1 MSLYQKERTQTPPER
16 WKRLV
21 CTGLRGF
28 WLVSPLGYLQSL
40 RYLGIETYGLQ
51 TSLLLYSHCCGITP
65 QRENGNDHQASR
77 GTENRCVLALTTT
90 EGVPTSSA
98 PRNAHWGHTTVWDWH
113 RIQRTKSIP
122 VMEQRTS
129 PTEVTLTGR
138 IGRQSLTQVTHTRRT
153 KPSFHLNS
161 LNTWLCASP
170 GASGKQ
176 DGACKWSRSP
186 VRWSNAHLFI
196 FALLPVT
203 KL

>member
-16 WKRLV
+16 WNRLV

-77 GTENRCVLALTTT
+77 GTENHCVLALTTT

-98 PRNAHWGHTTVWDWH
+98 PRNAHWGHTTVRTGYETDTVSNVLNPFPWWNKGQAPLKLHSQGVLEGKALH
-113 RIQRTKSIP
+113 RWRTP
-122 VMEQRTS
+122 GEPS
-129 PTEVTLTGR
+129 PHFTL
-138 IGRQSLTQVTHTRRT
+138 I
-153 KPSFHLNS
+153 HLRHGCV
-161 LNTWLCASP
+161 LRPELQASKMVHV
-170 GASGKQ
+170 SGL
-176 DGACKWSRSP
+176 A
-186 VRWSNAHLFI
+186 
-196 FALLPVT
+196 AL
-203 KL
+203 